1 MLAAIVTSVPGTG
14 VAYGT
19 SFNESGSLAPSGYLN
34 DSGANSLLPD
44 YLAAAGPSS
53 SVAGGIDP
61 MVANV
66 VASGSIP
73 TYGNPSQNFSA
84 IAANNNGLNNPVGAA
99 PLVIPEPTTLVLTG
113 FGGLIALIFI
123 RRLGKTNRA

>member
-1 MLAAIVTSVPGTG
+1 MLAAIVTSVQAKG
-14 VAYGT
+14 A
-19 SFNESGSLAPSGYLN
+19 FNESGSLAPSGYLN
-34 DSGANSLLPD
+34 VSGANSLLPD

-53 SVAGGIDP
+53 SVVGGVDP

-66 VASGSIP
+66 AASVS
-73 TYGNPSQNFSA
+73 TYGNPAQNFSA

-99 PLVIPEPTTLVLTG
+99 PLVIPEPTTLALAG

>member
-1 MLAAIVTSVPGTG
+1 MLAAIVTSVQAKG

-19 SFNESGSLAPSGYLN
+19 ESGSLAPSGYLN
-34 DSGANSLLPD
+34 ASGANSLLPD

-53 SVAGGIDP
+53 SVAGGIDS

-66 VASGSIP
+66 AASGSIP

-84 IAANNNGLNNPVGAA
+84 IAANNNGLNTVGAA